1 MTNLNQL
8 QSELAALT
16 ERVNSAMAITEGS
29 FTFTRDELKQLINKV
44 QEQTKE
50 WIENEVDDMRFDED
64 DFIDLD
70 LNGREIDL
78 NFNEDQLRRDIKG
91 NIGGPED
98 INDDEL
104 DTLLEE
110 IKEAQLCVYSE
121 SQEQRVS
128 ALTFYYAYTIH

>member
-16 ERVNSAMAITEGS
+16 ERVNSAMELTKDS

-50 WIENEVDDMRFDED
+50 WIENEVDDMRFEED

-78 NFNEDQLRRDIKG
+78 NFNADRLRGEIKN

-98 INDDEL
+98 INDYEL
-104 DTLLEE
+104 DTLLNE
-110 IKEAQLCVYSE
+110 IKEA
-121 SQEQRVS
+121 
-128 ALTFYYAYTIH
+128 

>member
-16 ERVNSAMAITEGS
+16 ERVNSAMAVTEGL
-29 FTFTRDELKQLINKV
+29 FTLTREQLKQLINKV

-50 WIENEVDDMRFDED
+50 YIETEVDDMRFDED

-78 NFNEDQLRRDIKG
+78 NFNEDRLRRDIKD
-91 NIGGPED
+91 NISGPED
-98 INDDEL
+98 VEDSELDEL
-104 DTLLEE
+104 LKE
-110 IKEAQLCVYSE
+110 IKEA
-121 SQEQRVS
+121 
-128 ALTFYYAYTIH
+128 

>member
-8 QSELAALT
+8 QLELAALT
-16 ERVNSAMAITEGS
+16 ERVNSAMELTKDS

-50 WIENEVDDMRFDED
+50 WIENEVDDIRFDED

-78 NFNEDQLRRDIKG
+78 NFNADRLRSDIKD
-91 NIGGPED
+91 NISGPED
-98 INDDEL
+98 INDVEL
-104 DTLLEE
+104 GTLLKE
-110 IKEAQLCVYSE
+110 IKEA
-121 SQEQRVS
+121 
-128 ALTFYYAYTIH
+128 

>member
-16 ERVNSAMAITEGS
+16 ERVNSAMSITEGS

-78 NFNEDQLRRDIKG
+78 NFNEDQLRRDKRSFQIPNFTKSF
-91 NIGGPED
+91 NKCLFTITNSPL
-98 INDDEL
+98 N
-104 DTLLEE
+104 TLRE
-110 IKEAQLCVYSE
+110 
-121 SQEQRVS
+121 
-128 ALTFYYAYTIH
+128 

>member
-78 NFNEDQLRRDIKG
+78 NFNEDQLRREIKG

-104 DTLLEE
+104 DTLLNE
-110 IKEAQLCVYSE
+110 IKEA
-121 SQEQRVS
+121 
-128 ALTFYYAYTIH
+128 

>member
-110 IKEAQLCVYSE
+110 IKEA
-121 SQEQRVS
+121 
-128 ALTFYYAYTIH
+128 

>member
-16 ERVNSAMAITEGS
+16 ERVNSAMTITEGS

-104 DTLLEE
+104 DTLLNE
-110 IKEAQLCVYSE
+110 IKEA
-121 SQEQRVS
+121 
-128 ALTFYYAYTIH
+128 

>member
-16 ERVNSAMAITEGS
+16 ERVNSAMSITEGS

-64 DFIDLD
+64 NFIDLD

-78 NFNEDQLRRDIKG
+78 NFNYYQLRRDIKG

-104 DTLLEE
+104 DTLLNE
-110 IKEAQLCVYSE
+110 IKEA
-121 SQEQRVS
+121 
-128 ALTFYYAYTIH
+128 

>member
-16 ERVNSAMAITEGS
+16 ERVNCAMSLTDGS
-29 FTFTRDELKQLINKV
+29 IYLTREQLKQLINKV

-104 DTLLEE
+104 DTLLNE
-110 IKEAQLCVYSE
+110 IKEA
-121 SQEQRVS
+121 
-128 ALTFYYAYTIH
+128 

>member
-16 ERVNSAMAITEGS
+16 ERVNCAMAVTEGS
-29 FTFTRDELKQLINKV
+29 ITLTRKQLMEIINKV

-50 WIENEVDDMRFDED
+50 YIDIEIDDVRLDED

-78 NFNEDQLRRDIKG
+78 NFNQDSLISTIKD
-91 NIGGPED
+91 NINGPEE
-98 INDDEL
+98 ITDDEL
-104 DTLLEE
+104 DELLEN
-110 IKEAQLCVYSE
+110 IKEAQLCVYVG
-121 SQEQRVS
+121 VS
-128 ALTFYYAYTIH
+128 C

>member
-16 ERVNSAMAITEGS
+16 ERVNSAMAVTEGS
-29 FTFTRDELKQLINKV
+29 FTFTRDELKQLINKE

-78 NFNEDQLRRDIKG
+78 NFNEDQLRREIKG
-91 NIGGPED
+91 NINGPED
-98 INDDEL
+98 IEDSELDEL
-104 DTLLEE
+104 LKE
-110 IKEAQLCVYSE
+110 IKEA
-121 SQEQRVS
+121 
-128 ALTFYYAYTIH
+128 

>member
-8 QSELAALT
+8 QSELVALT

-29 FTFTRDELKQLINKV
+29 ITLTREQLKQLINKV

-78 NFNEDQLRRDIKG
+78 NFNEGSLRREIKN

-98 INDDEL
+98 IKDDEL
-104 DTLLEE
+104 DTLLNE
-110 IKEAQLCVYSE
+110 IKEA
-121 SQEQRVS
+121 
-128 ALTFYYAYTIH
+128 

>member
-16 ERVNSAMAITEGS
+16 ERVNCAMDITEGS
-29 FTFTRDELKQLINKV
+29 ITLTRDELKQLINKV

-98 INDDEL
+98 IKDDEL
-104 DTLLEE
+104 DTLLNE
-110 IKEAQLCVYSE
+110 IKEA
-121 SQEQRVS
+121 
-128 ALTFYYAYTIH
+128 

>member
-16 ERVNSAMAITEGS
+16 ERVNSAMELEKGEITL
-29 FTFTRDELKQLINKV
+29 TRDQLKQLINKV

-78 NFNEDQLRRDIKG
+78 NFNEDQLRREIKG

-98 INDDEL
+98 IKDDEL
-104 DTLLEE
+104 DTLLNE
-110 IKEAQLCVYSE
+110 IKEA
-121 SQEQRVS
+121 
-128 ALTFYYAYTIH
+128 

>member
-29 FTFTRDELKQLINKV
+29 ITLTREQLKQLINKV

-78 NFNEDQLRRDIKG
+78 NFNEDQLRREIKD

-98 INDDEL
+98 IKDDEL
-104 DTLLEE
+104 DTLLNE
-110 IKEAQLCVYSE
+110 IKEA
-121 SQEQRVS
+121 
-128 ALTFYYAYTIH
+128 

>member
-91 NIGGPED
+91 NIG
-98 INDDEL
+98 L
-104 DTLLEE
+104 SL
-110 IKEAQLCVYSE
+110 
-121 SQEQRVS
+121 
-128 ALTFYYAYTIH
+128 IHI

>member
-16 ERVNSAMAITEGS
+16 ERVNCAMSLTDGS
-29 FTFTRDELKQLINKV
+29 IYLTREQLKQLINKV

-78 NFNEDQLRRDIKG
+78 NFNEDQLRREIKG

-104 DTLLEE
+104 DTLLNE
-110 IKEAQLCVYSE
+110 IKEA
-121 SQEQRVS
+121 
-128 ALTFYYAYTIH
+128 

>member
-16 ERVNSAMAITEGS
+16 ERVNSAMSLTEGS

-50 WIENEVDDMRFDED
+50 YIETEVDDMRFDED
-64 DFIDLD
+64 MYIDLD

-78 NFNEDQLRRDIKG
+78 NFNDDCLRSDIKN
-91 NIGGPED
+91 NISGPED
-98 INDDEL
+98 IEDSELDEL
-104 DTLLEE
+104 LKE
-110 IKEAQLCVYSE
+110 IKEA
-121 SQEQRVS
+121 
-128 ALTFYYAYTIH
+128 

>member
-16 ERVNSAMAITEGS
+16 ERVNSAMELEKGEITL
-29 FTFTRDELKQLINKV
+29 TRDQLKQLINKV

-78 NFNEDQLRRDIKG
+78 NFNEDQLRREIKG

-98 INDDEL
+98 IKDDEI
-104 DTLLEE
+104 DTLLNE
-110 IKEAQLCVYSE
+110 IKEA
-121 SQEQRVS
+121 
-128 ALTFYYAYTIH
+128 

>member
-16 ERVNSAMAITEGS
+16 ERVNSAMVITEGS
-29 FTFTRDELKQLINKV
+29 ITLTREQLKQLINKV

-78 NFNEDQLRRDIKG
+78 NFDESRLRRDIKD
-91 NIGGPED
+91 NISGPED
-98 INDDEL
+98 IEDSEL
-104 DTLLEE
+104 DTLLNE
-110 IKEAQLCVYSE
+110 IKEA
-121 SQEQRVS
+121 
-128 ALTFYYAYTIH
+128 

>member
-16 ERVNSAMAITEGS
+16 ERVNCAMSLTDGS
-29 FTFTRDELKQLINKV
+29 IYLTREQLKQLINKV

-50 WIENEVDDMRFDED
+50 YIETEVDDMRFDED

-78 NFNEDQLRRDIKG
+78 NFDESRLRSDIKD
-91 NIGGPED
+91 NISGPED
-98 INDDEL
+98 IEDSELDEL
-104 DTLLEE
+104 LKE
-110 IKEAQLCVYSE
+110 IKEA
-121 SQEQRVS
+121 
-128 ALTFYYAYTIH
+128 